1 MISEYEKLVY
11 FEKKK
16 WCYFPVL
23 IMFSSVV
30 RISHW
35 QAWIRRR
42 KRNALTGR
50 DCVFF
55 SVLGAYVTF
64 VFIYLVQSDRLS
76 QINVDT
82 DNKLPV
88 SRDVKRTV
96 QRHSELTDLSI
107 LARILQRPSTVR
119 DERRTRF
126 RGLQLSLP
134 LFRTTTKANERF

>member
-1 MISEYEKLVY
+1 MD
-11 FEKKK
+11 
-16 WCYFPVL
+16 L
-23 IMFSSVV
+23 IN
-30 RISHW
+30 ITKG
-35 QAWIRRR
+35 AWIRRR